1 MEKEDKIG
9 CAIGFAVCIGFI
21 LVLGLI
27 IAFTEISN
35 GKFAKKPKETI
46 QTYEVTYVNGLKEIV
61 SYKVHE
67 GTKAYIESSR
77 GSYYLTLYY
86 KNVNLFGF
94 DYIRFDGCVAG
105 VVSYKRVK

>member
-1 MEKEDKIG
+1 MKKEDKIG
-9 CAIGFAVCIGFI
+9 CSVCIGIIIGFLIFI
-21 LVLGLI
+21 AI
-27 IAFTEISN
+27 IAISE
-35 GKFAKKPKETI
+35 GMFVKKPKEVI

-77 GSYYLTLYY
+77 GSYYLSFYY
-86 KNVNLFGF
+86 ENTNLFGF
-94 DYIRFDGCVAG
+94 KYSTSDGCVAG

>member
-1 MEKEDKIG
+1 MEKEDKIV
-9 CAIGFAVCIGFI
+9 CAIVFAVCIGFI
-21 LVLGLI
+21 LVLELFI
-27 IAFTEISN
+27 EISN

-46 QTYEVTYVNGLKEIV
+46 QTYEVTYVNGLKDIV

-77 GSYYLTLYY
+77 GSYYLSFYY
-86 KNVNLFGF
+86 ENTNLFGF
-94 DYIRFDGCVAG
+94 KYRGNDGSVPG

>member
-9 CAIGFAVCIGFI
+9 CAIGFSVCIAIIIVF
-21 LVLGLI
+21 VLL
-27 IAFTEISN
+27 IAFIDISE
-35 GKFAKKPKETI
+35 GMFVKKPKEVI

-77 GSYYLTLYY
+77 GSYYLSFYY
-86 KNVNLFGF
+86 ENTNLFGF
-94 DYIRFDGCVAG
+94 KYSTSDGCVPG

>member
-9 CAIGFAVCIGFI
+9 CAIGFAVCIAVI
-21 LVLGLI
+21 LVFVLLI
-27 IAFTEISN
+27 DISN
-35 GKFAKKPKETI
+35 GKYAKKPKEVI

-77 GSYYLTLYY
+77 GSYYLSFYY
-86 KNVNLFGF
+86 LNTNIFGF
-94 DYIRFDGCVAG
+94 EYRENDGSVPG

>member
-9 CAIGFAVCIGFI
+9 FAVCIAIIIVF
-21 LVLGLI
+21 VLF
-27 IAFTEISN
+27 IAFIDISN
-35 GKFAKKPKETI
+35 GKYAKKPKEVI

-77 GSYYLTLYY
+77 GSYYLSFYY
-86 KNVNLFGF
+86 ENTNIFGLK
-94 DYIRFDGCVAG
+94 YRGNDGSVPG